1 MSENTCPNV
10 ALSRNQNMWVV
21 KESADKTLEFPAMT
35 DIINVTADVF
45 ANQEIPTSD
54 SKEKA
59 NTLNKLNVFNSSASP
74 ATANFGMYLR
84 PTALDAP
91 MQGDALIQALQG
103 KLAAPFTGTLADA
116 LTDNDAQL
124 AVTVASGHVPLRG
137 VIEVAS
143 TPSGKE
149 LIRYRKAVK
158 DAASPGKW
166 LLSELTRGYKG
177 TTAASGASGA
187 AVSLK
192 SRTFVQ
198 ALCRP
203 NVSVWIVIDKTL
215 QAVQG
220 CHVTDASISVTKEN
234 AVELTATDMAG
245 NVTRSRLG
253 LLAYERNF
261 KSDTISIS
269 DNFLASVNSKLG
281 YLAPNAANQLEGY
294 LYINNQVRA
303 ANVETLR
310 ALRKDTAAAMLW
322 DGMFQ
327 RLPRSAARA
336 GFGDHRYFTYQG
348 KQVGESYHL
357 GFDLASVRNAEVPA
371 ANNGRVVFTGELGIY
386 GNLVV
391 IDHGLGLMSLY
402 SHLSEIHVKVGD
414 VVQKGAIIAKTGSTG
429 LAFGDHLHF
438 GILVGG
444 VEVTPLEWLDPKWI
458 KDNITGRLNAQ

>member
-21 KESADKTLEFPAMT
+21 EESADKTLEFPAVT

-84 PTALDAP
+84 PTALDAA
-91 MQGDALIQALQG
+91 MQGDALMQALQG

-116 LTDNDAQL
+116 LTDSDAQL
-124 AVTVASGHVPLRG
+124 VVTVTSGHVPLRG
-137 VIEVAS
+137 VIEVTS

-192 SRTFVQ
+192 SRAFVQ

-203 NVSVWIVIDKTL
+203 NVSAWIVIDKTL

-220 CHVTDASISVTKEN
+220 CHVTDASISVTKEG
-234 AVELTATDMAG
+234 AVELTGTLTGCRAFNAGPSSVAAEAQTSAT
-245 NVTRSRLG
+245 
-253 LLAYERNF
+253 
-261 KSDTISIS
+261 SIT
-269 DNFLASVNSKLG
+269 
-281 YLAPNAANQLEGY
+281 
-294 LYINNQVRA
+294 
-303 ANVETLR
+303 VED
-310 ALRKDTAAAMLW
+310 AK
-322 DGMFQ
+322 MFF
-327 RLPRSAARA
+327 RGAENPE
-336 GFGDHRYFTYQG
+336 HH
-348 KQVGESYHL
+348 QVGRQFRQGLRRDRGGRTDEHADRRTRHL
-357 GFDLASVRNAEVPA
+357 RRM
-371 ANNGRVVFTGELGIY
+371 GRGRR
-386 GNLVV
+386 
-391 IDHGLGLMSLY
+391 
-402 SHLSEIHVKVGD
+402 GD
-414 VVQKGAIIAKTGSTG
+414 VVDALWAPPSARRWRIPIPLSASTG
-429 LAFGDHLHF
+429 QPGKCAPAPSSSPHPRSLPTSLATASPASPS
-438 GILVGG
+438 
-444 VEVTPLEWLDPKWI
+444 TP
-458 KDNITGRLNAQ
+458 

>member
-116 LTDNDAQL
+116 LTDSDAQI
-124 AVTVASGHVPLRG
+124 AVTVTSGHVPLRG
-137 VIEVAS
+137 VIEVTS

-158 DAASPGKW
+158 DAATPGKW

-234 AVELTATDMAG
+234 AVELTGTLTGRRVFNAGPSAVATEAQASATSIVVEDAKVFFVG
-245 NVTRSRLG
+245 QKIQNTTKSDDNSGKGYAVTAVDERTNTLTVAPGISEALIATAMG
-253 LLAYERNF
+253 LLVAIPATIGYNTFHGSLGVLETRLVNF
-261 KSDTISIS
+261 
-269 DNFLASVNSKLG
+269 A
-281 YLAPNAANQLEGY
+281 
-294 LYINNQVRA
+294 
-303 ANVETLR
+303 
-310 ALRKDTAAAMLW
+310 
-322 DGMFQ
+322 GMFLNRVQ
-327 RLPRSAARA
+327 R
-336 GFGDHRYFTYQG
+336 
-348 KQVGESYHL
+348 E
-357 GFDLASVRNAEVPA
+357 
-371 ANNGRVVFTGELGIY
+371 
-386 GNLVV
+386 
-391 IDHGLGLMSLY
+391 
-402 SHLSEIHVKVGD
+402 
-414 VVQKGAIIAKTGSTG
+414 
-429 LAFGDHLHF
+429 
-438 GILVGG
+438 
-444 VEVTPLEWLDPKWI
+444 
-458 KDNITGRLNAQ
+458 LNAHRAVSRSGQAE

>member
-21 KESADKTLEFPAMT
+21 KESADKTLEFPAVT

-84 PTALDAP
+84 PTALDAA
-91 MQGDALIQALQG
+91 MQGDALMQALQG

-116 LTDNDAQL
+116 LTDSDAQL
-124 AVTVASGHVPLRG
+124 VVTVTSGHVPLRG
-137 VIEVAS
+137 VIEVTS

-192 SRTFVQ
+192 SRAFVQ

-203 NVSVWIVIDKTL
+203 NVSAWIVIDKTL

-220 CHVTDASISVTKEN
+220 CHVTDASISVTKEG
-234 AVELTATDMAG
+234 AVELTGTLTGCRAFNAGPSSVAAEAQTSATSITVEDAKMFFVG
-245 NVTRSRLG
+245 QKIQNTT
-253 LLAYERNF
+253 
-261 KSDTISIS
+261 KSD
-269 DNFLASVNSKLG
+269 DNSGKG
-281 YLAPNAANQLEGY
+281 YAVTAVDE
-294 LYINNQVRA
+294 R
-303 ANVETLR
+303 LR
-310 ALRKDTAAAMLW
+310 LSR
-322 DGMFQ
+322 
-327 RLPRSAARA
+327 
-336 GFGDHRYFTYQG
+336 HR
-348 KQVGESYHL
+348 
-357 GFDLASVRNAEVPA
+357 
-371 ANNGRVVFTGELGIY
+371 GRP
-386 GNLVV
+386 
-391 IDHGLGLMSLY
+391 
-402 SHLSEIHVKVGD
+402 
-414 VVQKGAIIAKTGSTG
+414 
-429 LAFGDHLHF
+429 
-438 GILVGG
+438 G
-444 VEVTPLEWLDPKWI
+444 VEGPASPAHGPWMTW
-458 KDNITGRLNAQ
+458 

>member
-1 MSENTCPNV
+1 MSENACPNV

-21 KESADKTLEFPAMT
+21 KESADKTLEFPAVT

-116 LTDNDAQL
+116 LTDSDAQI
-124 AVTVASGHVPLRG
+124 AVTVTSGHVPLRG
-137 VIEVAS
+137 VIEVTS

-158 DAASPGKW
+158 DAATPGKW

-192 SRTFVQ
+192 SRAFVQ

-220 CHVTDASISVTKEN
+220 CHVTPWMT
-234 AVELTATDMAG
+234 
-245 NVTRSRLG
+245 
-253 LLAYERNF
+253 
-261 KSDTISIS
+261 
-269 DNFLASVNSKLG
+269 
-281 YLAPNAANQLEGY
+281 
-294 LYINNQVRA
+294 
-303 ANVETLR
+303 
-310 ALRKDTAAAMLW
+310 W
-322 DGMFQ
+322 
-327 RLPRSAARA
+327 
-336 GFGDHRYFTYQG
+336 
-348 KQVGESYHL
+348 
-357 GFDLASVRNAEVPA
+357 
-371 ANNGRVVFTGELGIY
+371 
-386 GNLVV
+386 
-391 IDHGLGLMSLY
+391 
-402 SHLSEIHVKVGD
+402 
-414 VVQKGAIIAKTGSTG
+414 
-429 LAFGDHLHF
+429 
-438 GILVGG
+438 
-444 VEVTPLEWLDPKWI
+444 
-458 KDNITGRLNAQ
+458 